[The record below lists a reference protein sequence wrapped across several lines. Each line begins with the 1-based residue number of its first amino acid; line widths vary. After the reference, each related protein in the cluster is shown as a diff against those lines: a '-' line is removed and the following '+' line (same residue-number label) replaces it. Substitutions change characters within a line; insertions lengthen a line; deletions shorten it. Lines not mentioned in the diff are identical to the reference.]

1 MDPVRIVHLSDLHF
15 TQKKNADVWLEV
27 ARFIN
32 DEVHPNAILVTGDVT
47 DNASRKEFDEAVRC
61 LDMLRINTPVA
72 GEPSYRI
79 VPGNHD
85 RYARGNRLWFLPGR
99 RMGYKQLLFADVFK
113 DGRYMTPGG
122 AVNLKLGVPD
132 QKWTVRV
139 VGLDSNHAHWFA
151 QGAIEETD
159 ALRASQSALG
169 GDADESDLVIVLV
182 HHHVLPIPE
191 LERKRSA
198 GGSIAQVLNVTGML
212 NSGLLLHHLSKSQ
225 VNFVLHGH
233 EHAPHQAV
241 FRNTAPDAAPTVVL
255 AAGSGTGEETLRGW
269 ALERVQFNVL
279 ELKPD
284 RTVQLRLVRYV
295 DTALRMDE
303 GPVLLSP
310 IDIRR
315 ARFVRRYRRTS
326 NTRGLP
332 SSRLKK
338 LVMVGIDRSATIV
351 ETSTN
356 FLVDAEWSLTT
367 GNASGF
373 VDDAEVTFE
382 WGETGEETVE
392 TPFVRDPADPDAYVC
407 GVPLPPGRKNPLMK
421 RITAKWRW
429 NGAVV
434 LSRPELDDLP
444 PDAQTGPRTEGRE
457 FIGLTIDPTDEFESA
472 ALTLHLPEEYAP
484 ARDDVTVYYEDIQKS
499 PGQLKSSVEL
509 TENLEFCGPAHVELR
524 IVYPLPGFR
533 YYISWVLPEGDDS
546 VAQVEQIGAKIRG
559 HAAGLF
565 GTAES
570 VIRGTFTEAQV
581 RIGLYGRPANKQLV
595 LDRLAGHNG
604 SPAQIH
610 LNDPRGRV
618 QAALWTPTIIPRR
631 DPGNDLLPDESLLI
645 FLPIR
650 SQWAEAA
657 RAPALL
663 RIALL
668 KGSPLDW
675 DQEGLMPPD
684 LEHFLERAILAA
696 ASFARSAGAL

>member
-1 MDPVRIVHLSDLHF
+1 MDAVRIVHLSDLHF
-15 TQKKNADVWLEV
+15 TKKKKAAVWQEV

-32 DEVHPNAILVTGDVT
+32 QEVHPDAILVTGDVT
-47 DNASRKEFDEAVRC
+47 DNATLEEFDEAVRN
-61 LDMLRINTPVA
+61 LDMLRVNKPEVGKPA
-72 GEPSYRI
+72 YRI

-85 RYARGNRLWFLPGR
+85 RYTRGNRVWFLPR
-99 RMGYKQLLFADVFK
+99 RRWGYKQLLFGDRFTG
-113 DGRYMTPGG
+113 GRYVTSDL
-122 AVNLKLGVPD
+122 AVDLKLGDPD
-132 QKWTVRV
+132 QEWKVRV

-159 ALRASQSALG
+159 ALKASQMALG
-169 GDADESDLVIVLV
+169 GDADKSDLVIVLI

-212 NSGLLLHHLSKSQ
+212 NSGLLLHHLSTSQ
-225 VNFVLHGH
+225 VNLVLHGH

-241 FRNTAPDAAPTVVL
+241 FRDAAPGAAPTVVL

-269 ALERVQFNVL
+269 ALQRVQFNVL
-279 ELKPD
+279 DLKPD
-284 RTVQLRLVRYV
+284 RTVQLRLVKYV
-295 DTALRMDE
+295 ETGLRMEE
-303 GPVLLSP
+303 GPILLSP

-315 ARFVRRYRRTS
+315 ARFVRRYRQAGS
-326 NTRGLP
+326 TRGLP
-332 SSRLKK
+332 TSRLKK
-338 LVMVGIDRSATIV
+338 LVIVGLDRSASIV

-356 FLVDAEWSLTT
+356 FLVGDDWSLAT

-382 WGETGEETVE
+382 WGETGEETVV
-392 TPFVRDPADPDAYVC
+392 TPFVQDPDDPEVYVC
-407 GVPLPPGRKNPLMK
+407 GVPSPRGRENPLMK

-434 LSRPELDDLP
+434 LSLPELDDLP
-444 PDAQTGPRTEGRE
+444 LSARTGLRNEGRE
-457 FIGLTIDPTDEFESA
+457 FIGLTVDPTDEFESA

-484 ARDDVTVYYEDIQKS
+484 ARDDLTVFYEDTQRG
-499 PGQLKSSVEL
+499 PGQLKPSVEL
-509 TENLEFCGPAHVELR
+509 TKNLEFCGPAHVELR
-524 IVYPLPGFR
+524 IAYPLPGFR
-533 YYISWVLPEGDDS
+533 YYLSWMLPEGDDW
-546 VAQVEQIGAKIRG
+546 VARVEQVGAKIRG
-559 HAAGLF
+559 HAAALF
-565 GTAES
+565 GGGEAA
-570 VIRGTFTEAQV
+570 IRGPLTEAQV
-581 RIGLYGRPANKQLV
+581 RIGLYGRPADKLLV
-595 LDRLAGHNG
+595 LNRLAGHNG
-604 SPAQIH
+604 SPVQIH
-610 LNDPRGRV
+610 MNDPRGRV
-618 QAALWTPTIIPRR
+618 PAALWTATIIPGR

-675 DQEGLMPPD
+675 DQEGPMPPD
-684 LEHFLERAILAA
+684 LEQFLERAILGAQSLARAA
-696 ASFARSAGAL
+696 VAM